1 MLRASSSAS
10 VAALIMPRS
19 ATTPMRA
26 IRKRTLSRSMTGKR
40 VVTSVVL
47 PGHSS
52 EQIGR
57 PRPSMTTASTT
68 CFKSGRWSFEWPYW
82 PRLWPPAP
90 SKESEVVSRNT
101 RLSSLN
107 RLLRKANSRSS
118 TRSLVVRGPRPR
130 PLWSASC
137 VAEPAHG
144 AVELMQFEIADP
156 SDDQPTAPLL
166 GAAVGARV
174 EQPMQHGQKHRAFES
189 PLKRA
194 FAAHSPVH
202 PPAAG
207 LLPQPLESERRAEL
221 AGRHFRGLAALVGG
235 QHHGAVGKART
246 GAQQP
251 IEGAVLRQ
259 FVDPAERGDDRLA
272 RLAVD
277 ALVLDDLEIFGVP
290 GALVAEEHGGP
301 RFNHHV
307 LAVLAAKLQPKT
319 IDLWHYV
326 NAKF

>member
-1 MLRASSSAS
+1 
-10 VAALIMPRS
+10 
-19 ATTPMRA
+19 
-26 IRKRTLSRSMTGKR
+26 
-40 VVTSVVL
+40 
-47 PGHSS
+47 
-52 EQIGR
+52 
-57 PRPSMTTASTT
+57 
-68 CFKSGRWSFEWPYW
+68 
-82 PRLWPPAP
+82 
-90 SKESEVVSRNT
+90 
-101 RLSSLN
+101 
-107 RLLRKANSRSS
+107 
-118 TRSLVVRGPRPR
+118 
-130 PLWSASC
+130 
-137 VAEPAHG
+137 
-144 AVELMQFEIADP
+144 MQFEIADP

-166 GAAVGARV
+166 GGAVGARV
-174 EQPMQHGQKHRAFES
+174 EQPMQHGQKHRAFEIE
-189 PLKRA
+189 LKPA
-194 FAAHSPVH
+194 FAGQFPDH

-207 LLPQPLESERRAEL
+207 LLPQPFESERRAEL